1 MPAEALAAAL
11 VFVGMFIALAVLP
24 TFLRKR
30 HVSRLDERASD

>member
-1 MPAEALAAAL
+1 MPPEALAAVV

-30 HVSRLDERASD
+30 HISGAGEKASE

>member
-24 TFLRKR
+24 TYLRKR
-30 HVSRLDERASD
+30 HLPRIEEKASD

>member
-30 HVSRLDERASD
+30 HISGVEEEASE

>member
-11 VFVGMFIALAVLP
+11 VFVGMFIAWAVLP

-30 HVSRLDERASD
+30 RISSVEEKASE

>member
-11 VFVGMFIALAVLP
+11 VFAGMFIAWAVVP

-30 HVSRLDERASD
+30 HISSMEEKALE

>member
-30 HVSRLDERASD
+30 HNSGVGEKASK